1 MSMAL
6 TINPAGSGTRT
17 RWLADTGRFFVG
29 VLLGALTSA
38 AVVIGAVGLL
48 SLLVPRAWLPV
59 TVLPLAVLAVLRE
72 LGLPVP
78 VPYRNRQVPEWWR
91 AVLPTGLV
99 SLAYGLVLGFGFAT
113 LFTSAA
119 HTVMLLALP
128 FVDSAWALLGTLAIY
143 AAGKTIVL
151 YLGQGTGSHD
161 DVLDRLSVAESASTP
176 RRWARRLTA
185 LGASALVLAAL
196 LQAG

>member
-1 MSMAL
+1 MAL

-17 RWLADTGRFFVG
+17 RWLADTGIFFVG
-29 VLLGALTSA
+29 ALLGALGS
-38 AVVIGAVGLL
+38 AVVVSGAVGLL
-48 SLLVPRAWLPV
+48 SLVVPRGWLPV
-59 TVLPLAVLAVLRE
+59 TVLPLALLAVLRE
-72 LGLPVP
+72 LGLRVP

-91 AVLPTGLV
+91 SVLPTGLV

-128 FVDSAWALLGTLAIY
+128 FVDSAWALLGILAIY
-143 AAGKTIVL
+143 AAGKTSVL
-151 YLGQGTGSHD
+151 FLGQGTESHD
-161 DVLDRLSVAESASTP
+161 DVLDRLSVAESTSTP
-176 RRWARRLTA
+176 RRWARHLTA
-185 LGASALVLAAL
+185 LGASAVVLAAL

>member
-6 TINPAGSGTRT
+6 TINPAGSGTRSK
-17 RWLADTGRFFVG
+17 WLADTGAFFVG
-29 VLLGALTSA
+29 ALLGALASA
-38 AVVIGAVGLL
+38 AVIITAVGLL
-48 SLLVPRAWLPV
+48 SLFVPRAWLPV
-59 TVLPLAVLAVLRE
+59 TVLPLAGLAVLRE

-78 VPYRNRQVPEWWR
+78 LPYRNQQVPEWWR
-91 AVLPTGLV
+91 SVLPTRLV

-119 HTVMLLALP
+119 HTVVLLALP
-128 FVDSAWALLGTLAIY
+128 FVDSAWALLAILAVY
-143 AAGKTIVL
+143 AAGKTIIL
-151 YLGQGTGSHD
+151 YLGQGAGSHD
-161 DVLDRLSVAESASTP
+161 DVLNRLTVAENASTP

-185 LGASALVLAAL
+185 LGASAVVLAAL